1 MYNSILL
8 AADGS
13 ENSTRAA
20 QELLNF
26 IGDYTTV
33 TILTVVDIEESKTD
47 VLHGQ
52 QGTNLTQERESKLH
66 SIKNLFAEHNV
77 NYEIKIVHGTPTD
90 KVIEISNSGEYQ
102 AIILGTRGL
111 NSFQEMV
118 LGSVSHKVA
127 KRAQIPVIIVK

>member
-13 ENSTRAA
+13 KNSIRAA

-26 IGDYTTV
+26 IGDYTIV

-47 VLHGQ
+47 VLHDH
-52 QGTNLTQERESKLH
+52 QGTNLTQKRESKLQ
-66 SIKNLFAEHNV
+66 SIKDLFTV
-77 NYEIKIVHGTPTD
+77 
-90 KVIEISNSGEYQ
+90 SNSGEYQ

-111 NSFQEMV
+111 NSFQKMV

-127 KRAQIPVIIVK
+127 KRSQIPVIIVK

>member
-1 MYNSILL
+1 MYKSILL

-13 ENSTRAA
+13 ENSERAA
-20 QELLNF
+20 QEVLNF
-26 IGDYTTV
+26 IDEHTNV
-33 TILTVVDIEESKTD
+33 TILMVIDVNESKTD

-52 QGTNLTQERESKLH
+52 QCTSLTQEREKKLKF
-66 SIKNLFAEHNV
+66 IKNLFEKHNV
-77 NYEIKIVHGTPTD
+77 NHEVKIIHGVPTEKVVEIA
-90 KVIEISNSGEYQ
+90 NSGQYQ

-111 NSFQEMV
+111 NIWQEMV